1 MKVILFRALS
11 ALFLLGTVFSV
22 QAMGVMVNDPWV
34 RAAPPNA
41 PALAAFMTLEN
52 HSGAEVALTA
62 VEAAPEMG
70 RVEMHRTIMGDG
82 MMRMVQQEKIPVA
95 AGSSTI
101 LEPGSWHIM
110 MIGPGKVPAAGEQVH
125 LILHFSDGSSKRVM
139 AEVRGGAMMMKGG
152 GQHMMNH

>member
-1 MKVILFRALS
+1 MKGILFRALS
-11 ALFLLGTVFSV
+11 ALFLLGAVFSV

-52 HSGAEVALTA
+52 HSGSEVALTA
-62 VEAAPEMG
+62 VEAPAEMG
-70 RVEMHRTIMGDG
+70 RVELHRTLMADG
-82 MMRMVQQEKIPVA
+82 MMKMVQQENIPVGA
-95 AGSSTI
+95 HSSTK

-110 MIGPGKVPAAGEQVH
+110 MIGPSKVPAAGEQVH
-125 LILHFSDGSSKRVM
+125 LTLHFSDGSSKVVM

-152 GQHMMNH
+152 GHQMMHH